1 MTGGP
6 ASISSAAA
14 PAPTAERTPRTP
26 YILSAPAIALF
37 LAIVVV
43 PLAMTVLLS
52 FHDWGQYKGI
62 ERVFI
67 LKNWREVLTD
77 SYYYEVFGRTFRVAG
92 LVTLLAIVLG
102 APEAY
107 ILNRMKS
114 PWRAIFLVVILG
126 PLLISVVARTLGWAL
141 LFGGST
147 GVANQALMKLG
158 IIKDP
163 LQFMFTEW
171 GVIIALTHV
180 LLPYMILS
188 VWAALQR
195 LDPQVE
201 NAAASLGASQLT
213 ILRRIVLPQI
223 VPGILAGAI
232 IVFALAASAFATPAI
247 IGGRRLKM
255 ASTLAYDEFLNTLNW
270 PLGATVAVV
279 LLVLLV
285 ALIVGANRVV
295 EKRYAEVFR

>member
-1 MTGGP
+1 M
-6 ASISSAAA
+6 SSSPSTSAERSARAPYMLTA
-14 PAPTAERTPRTP
+14 PA
-26 YILSAPAIALF
+26 LALF
-37 LAIVVV
+37 VGVVLV
-43 PLAMTVLLS
+43 PILMTALLT

-62 ERVFI
+62 ERVLI

-77 SYYYEVFGRTFRVAG
+77 SYFYEVFARTFRMAA
-92 LVTLLAIVLG
+92 LVTVLAIIIG

-107 ILNRMKS
+107 ILNRMRS
-114 PWRAIFLVVILG
+114 PWRAIFLVVVLG

-158 IIKDP
+158 LISGPI
-163 LQFMFTEW
+163 QFMFTET
-171 GVIIALTHV
+171 GVVIALTHV

-201 NAAASLGASQLT
+201 NAAASLGASQFT

-223 VPGILAGAI
+223 IPGILAGAI

-247 IGGRRLKM
+247 IGGRRLKV

-270 PLGATVAVV
+270 PLGATVAV
-279 LLVLLV
+279 LLLV
-285 ALIVGANRVV
+285 ALVLIIWGSNKLIENRY
-295 EKRYAEVFR
+295 REVFR

>member
-1 MTGGP
+1 VSADTP
-6 ASISSAAA
+6 ATAPAA
-14 PAPTAERTPRTP
+14 PAGERVPRTP

-43 PLAMTVLLS
+43 PIVMTVVLS
-52 FHDWGQYKGI
+52 FHSWGQYKGI

-67 LKNWREVLTD
+67 LKNWHEVLTD
-77 SYYYEVFGRTFRVAG
+77 GYYYEVFGRTFRIAG
-92 LVTLLAIVLG
+92 AVTLLAILLG
-102 APEAY
+102 TPEAY

-114 PWRAIFLVVILG
+114 PWRAIFLVVVLG

-201 NAAASLGASQLT
+201 NAAASLGASQFT